1 MPVVDLVAL
10 PGMTFAGNLYWS
22 SDGPARFRYGDK
34 DYPTLEAWRVAAG
47 QEMVGGR
54 RTGIFADPLLVAPGK
69 GGTIGDTSK
78 LGTLTAYKLRPGS
91 PAIDA
96 ALDTA
101 TFGVDSGPR
110 DFFGNPKVGSA
121 WDIGAAEYQR

>member
-1 MPVVDLVAL
+1 MARRRR
-10 PGMTFAGNLYWS
+10 AG
-22 SDGPARFRYGDK
+22 DGGWPADRHLRR
-34 DYPTLEAWRVAAG
+34 PAA
-47 QEMVGGR
+47 R
-54 RTGIFADPLLVAPGK
+54 RPRK

-110 DFFGNPKVGSA
+110 DFFGNPKAGSA